1 MKNIFLLDV
10 DDTLLD
16 FHRAEREQVIATLA
30 EHGIAA
36 DERTADL
43 FHVINDSLWKK
54 LERGE
59 ITRDKLVVERFEILL
74 EKLGAKGDA
83 KSLSRSFFEGMP
95 QRAYAMAGAEAFL
108 RTLGSRGRVY
118 AVTNGAKALQRRR
131 IASAGLAPFFTD
143 IFISD
148 EIGFNKPS
156 AGYVDHVLSH
166 IPDFVR
172 ERAVYVGDSLTSD
185 MVCAAAMGVDFILF
199 RAQRPA
205 DYRGMFADTYAA
217 ALSLINTL

>member
-36 DERTADL
+36 NESTADL

-74 EKLGAKGDA
+74 GKLGAKGDA
-83 KSLSRSFFEGMP
+83 KSLSLSFFEGMP
-95 QRAYAMAGAEAFL
+95 RRAYAMTGAEEFL
-108 RTLGSRGRVY
+108 RKLGSRGRVY

-156 AGYVDHVLSH
+156 AGYVNHVLSH

-172 ERAVYVGDSLTSD
+172 
-185 MVCAAAMGVDFILF
+185 
-199 RAQRPA
+199 
-205 DYRGMFADTYAA
+205 
-217 ALSLINTL
+217 

>member
-16 FHRAEREQVIATLA
+16 FQRAEREQVIATLA

-36 DERTADL
+36 DESTADL
-43 FHVINDSLWKK
+43 FHIINDSLWKK

-95 QRAYAMAGAEAFL
+95 RRAYAMA
-108 RTLGSRGRVY
+108 
-118 AVTNGAKALQRRR
+118 
-131 IASAGLAPFFTD
+131 
-143 IFISD
+143 
-148 EIGFNKPS
+148 
-156 AGYVDHVLSH
+156 
-166 IPDFVR
+166 
-172 ERAVYVGDSLTSD
+172 
-185 MVCAAAMGVDFILF
+185 
-199 RAQRPA
+199 
-205 DYRGMFADTYAA
+205 
-217 ALSLINTL
+217 

>member
-16 FHRAEREQVIATLA
+16 FQRAEREQVIATLA

-36 DERTADL
+36 DESTADL

-74 EKLGAKGDA
+74 EKLGAKGNA
-83 KSLSRSFFEGMP
+83 KSLSLSFFEGMP

-108 RTLGSRGRVY
+108 LFVAFFAFRPRRKISASSSVNSGS
-118 AVTNGAKALQRRR
+118 NFSK
-131 IASAGLAPFFTD
+131 
-143 IFISD
+143 
-148 EIGFNKPS
+148 K
-156 AGYVDHVLSH
+156 
-166 IPDFVR
+166 
-172 ERAVYVGDSLTSD
+172 SL
-185 MVCAAAMGVDFILF
+185 C
-199 RAQRPA
+199 PC
-205 DYRGMFADTYAA
+205 ADTTLEAA
-217 ALSLINTL
+217 R